1 MLLLPF
7 SFLYGAGVGLRNWL
21 FERNVLRST
30 KVSVPVISVGNVSA
44 GGVGKTPIVEF
55 IARELQAKKR
65 KVAVLSRGYGR
76 KTRGYVVVSNGR
88 QRCAEAGE
96 SGDEPAQLAEKL
108 SGVVVA
114 VDEQRV
120 RGAQHVI
127 RDFGVDVIVLDDGFQ
142 HRYLRRDLDV
152 VIVSAEEVMG
162 PRFLLP
168 AGRQREGFAALGRA
182 HVIGISRCKDAR
194 QFESLRENIRR
205 FVDKPIFG
213 FRNKAKRI
221 IPAKMAT
228 QKKTAGNDKTA
239 VIFSGIGNP
248 GSFEE
253 TVNSLGW
260 NIRKQFVFTDHHW
273 YKESELKTIEQSRL
287 DNHAAMILTT
297 EKDVARLKSSEI
309 GQAFLNSPEVGY
321 VEIEAEIIAGQDVM
335 RDALDR
341 F

>member
-1 MLLLPF
+1 M
-7 SFLYGAGVGLRNWL
+7 
-21 FERNVLRST
+21 
-30 KVSVPVISVGNVSA
+30 ISVGNVSA

-55 IARELQAKKR
+55 IAKELQAKER

-88 QRCAEAGE
+88 QRCAEAGD

-108 SGVVVA
+108 DGIVVA

-142 HRYLRRDLDV
+142 HRYLRRDLDI

-182 HVIGISRCKDAR
+182 HVIGVSRCKDAR
-194 QFESLRENIRR
+194 QFESFQENIRR
-205 FVDKPIFG
+205 FADKPMFG
-213 FRNKAKRI
+213 FRTKAKRI
-221 IPAKMAT
+221 VSATSAIGKKPAA
-228 QKKTAGNDKTA
+228 NDKTA
-239 VIFSGIGNP
+239 VIFSGIGTP

-253 TVNSLGW
+253 TVQSLGW
-260 NIRKQFVFTDHHW
+260 SVRKQFVFADHHW
-273 YKESELKTIEQSRL
+273 YKEFELKTIEQSRL

-297 EKDVARLKSSEI
+297 EKDVARLKSDRI

-321 VEIEAEIIAGQDVM
+321 VEIEAEIIAGQDVI
-335 RDALDR
+335 RAALRR

>member
-7 SFLYGAGVGLRNWL
+7 SFMYGAGVGLRNWL
-21 FERNVLRST
+21 FERNVLRSA
-30 KVSVPVISVGNVSA
+30 KVSAPVISVGNVSA

-65 KVAVLSRGYGR
+65 KVAVVSRGYGR

-88 QRCAEAGE
+88 QRCAEAGD

-108 SGVVVA
+108 DGVVVA
-114 VDEQRV
+114 VHEQRV
-120 RGAQHVI
+120 RGAQYVI

-142 HRYLRRDLDV
+142 HRYLQRDLDI

-168 AGRQREGFAALGRA
+168 VGRQREGFAALGRA
-182 HVIGISRCKDAR
+182 HVIGVSRCKDAR
-194 QFESLRENIRR
+194 QFESLKENVRR
-205 FVDKPIFG
+205 FADKPMFG
-213 FRNKAKRI
+213 FRIKAKGI
-221 IPAKMAT
+221 VSAT
-228 QKKTAGNDKTA
+228 STIGKNTDMDVKTA

-253 TVNSLGW
+253 TVKSLGW
-260 NIRKQFVFTDHHW
+260 SIRKQFVFTDHHW
-273 YKESELKTIEQSRL
+273 YKKSELKTIEQSKL
-287 DNHAAMILTT
+287 DNHASMILTT
-297 EKDVARLKSSEI
+297 EKDVARLKSNEI
-309 GQAFLNSPEVGY
+309 GKAFLNSPEVGY
-321 VEIEAEIIAGQDVM
+321 VEIEAEIIAGQDVIQV
-335 RDALDR
+335 ALNR

>member
-1 MLLLPF
+1 
-7 SFLYGAGVGLRNWL
+7 VGLRNWL
-21 FERNVLRST
+21 FEINVLRST
-30 KVSVPVISVGNVSA
+30 RVSAPVISVGNVSA

-55 IARELQAKKR
+55 IAKELQAKKR

-88 QRCAEAGE
+88 QRCAEAGD

-108 SGVVVA
+108 DGIVVA

-120 RGAQHVI
+120 RGAQYVI

-142 HRYLRRDLDV
+142 HRYLRRDLDI
-152 VIVSAEEVMG
+152 VIVSAEEVMR

-168 AGRQREGFAALGRA
+168 AGRQREGLAALGRA
-182 HVIGISRCKDAR
+182 HVIGVSRCKDAH

-205 FVDKPIFG
+205 FADKPMFG
-213 FRNKAKRI
+213 FRTRAKGI
-221 IPAKMAT
+221 VSVTSAIG
-228 QKKTAGNDKTA
+228 KKSDANDKTA

-248 GSFEE
+248 TSFGE

-260 NIRKQFVFTDHHW
+260 SIRKQFVFTDHHW
-273 YKESELKTIEQSRL
+273 YKESELETIEESRL

-297 EKDVARLKSSEI
+297 EKDVARLKSNGI

-321 VEIEAEIIAGQDVM
+321 VEIEAEIIAGQDVLWA
-335 RDALDR
+335 ALLR

>member
-1 MLLLPF
+1 
-7 SFLYGAGVGLRNWL
+7 
-21 FERNVLRST
+21 
-30 KVSVPVISVGNVSA
+30 VISVGNVSA

-55 IARELQAKKR
+55 VATELVAKKR

-88 QRCAEAGE
+88 QRCAEAGD

-114 VDEQRV
+114 VDEKRV
-120 RGAQHVI
+120 RGAQYVI

-142 HRYLRRDLDV
+142 HRYLRRDLDI

-168 AGRQREGFAALGRA
+168 AGRQREGFSALGRA

-194 QFESLRENIRR
+194 QFESLRENMRR
-205 FVDKPIFG
+205 FADKPMFG
-213 FRNKAKRI
+213 FRTKVKRMV
-221 IPAKMAT
+221 PAMSAIG
-228 QKKTAGNDKTA
+228 KKTAWNDKTA

-248 GSFEE
+248 ISFEE
-253 TVNSLGW
+253 TVSSFGW
-260 NIRKQFVFTDHHW
+260 TIRKQFVFPDHHW

-297 EKDVARLKSSEI
+297 EKDIARLKSNEI
-309 GQAFLNSPEVGY
+309 GQAFLNSPEVGF
-321 VEIEAEIIAGQDVM
+321 VEIEVEIIAGQDVI
-335 RDALDR
+335 RAAFNR